1 VSPPPSPRA
10 RRRPARAVDVGRG
23 GSWVDSPITTRRGV
37 LLDCMRES

>member
-1 VSPPPSPRA
+1 VSPRRRRPA